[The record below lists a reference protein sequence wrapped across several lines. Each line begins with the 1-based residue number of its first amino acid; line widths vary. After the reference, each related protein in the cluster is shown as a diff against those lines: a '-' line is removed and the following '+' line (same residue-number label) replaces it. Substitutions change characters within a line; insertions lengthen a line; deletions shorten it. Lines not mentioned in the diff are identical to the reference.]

1 MVDFLEN
8 YFEEENGIRPVIK
21 TMLTAKLARDI
32 RRYWKSDKFQEMIH
46 REIESDILK
55 NIKTI
60 VAEYDHSSGPHTLEG
75 DKDDDDVEDSDNEID
90 FVSEDIMDSPCDDD
104 SAENDSDE
112 NDDSDDSDD

>member
-60 VAEYDHSSGPHTLEG
+60 VAEYDNSSASGPRTVEG
-75 DKDDDDVEDSDNEID
+75 DEDTIRQIS
-90 FVSEDIMDSPCDDD
+90 
-104 SAENDSDE
+104 
-112 NDDSDDSDD
+112 